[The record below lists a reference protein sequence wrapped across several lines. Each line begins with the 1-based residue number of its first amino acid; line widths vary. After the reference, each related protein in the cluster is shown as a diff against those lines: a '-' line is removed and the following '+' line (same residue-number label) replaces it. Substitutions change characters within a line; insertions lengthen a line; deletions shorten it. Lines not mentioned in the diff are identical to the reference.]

1 MPDDNPAD
9 SATIKNAEE
18 HWLIFSKDKKTLLKC
33 TNKDITEAVIPEG
46 IKQIKPWTFAGC
58 TNLTGA
64 IIPLSVTEIREHAF
78 HACTSLTDLVISD
91 SVTSIGTAA
100 FSQCSSLISVILPD
114 SIKNKFYRL
123 FIIFSSDISKAG

>member
-1 MPDDNPAD
+1 MTIQLIQPQSKTLKNIDLF
-9 SATIKNAEE
+9 SAKT
-18 HWLIFSKDKKTLLKC
+18 KKTLLKC

-114 SIKNKFYRL
+114 SIKNKFYPA
-123 FIIFSSDISKAG
+123 FEMSEEKIIKRR